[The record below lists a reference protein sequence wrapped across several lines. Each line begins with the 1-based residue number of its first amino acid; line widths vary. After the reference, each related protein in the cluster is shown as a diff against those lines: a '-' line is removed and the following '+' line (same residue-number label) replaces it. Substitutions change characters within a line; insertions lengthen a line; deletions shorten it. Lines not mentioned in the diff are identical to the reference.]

1 MTLNPPA
8 LAVLLAAVGD
18 HVTGGRRM
26 VVNAIGAG
34 RITVIGRSLRA
45 HWMQFFLCNHAHVVP
60 IAIAVLL
67 GAACFSETKGTMEW
81 LGWLYSSSSIGSTS
95 NSTSTIRLP
104 SHLLAE
110 TKGDVQI
117 EVLMGTL
124 VEGLQRGHARVAI
137 APVELTVRQHRLEG
151 R

>member
-1 MTLNPPA
+1 MTLDPPA

-81 LGWLYSSSSIGSTS
+81 LGWFYSSSSIGT
-95 NSTSTIRLP
+95 TSTTRLP

-117 EVLMGTL
+117 EVLVGPL

-137 APVELTVRQHRLEG
+137 APVELTVRQHGLEG